1 MYRFFRN
8 KLDGWTTLVKET
20 EEDKIKEYIEN
31 DEFEE
36 VFYL

>member
-8 KLDGWTTLVKET
+8 RLDGWVTLVEET